1 MYTPY
6 SAVENSCSQIYAR
19 ENNDNFD
26 NNTMQPIGLD
36 SDRSLDSLKCILND
50 LSIGF
55 PEDVQDTIEMGT
67 DNVSTL
73 QASDTTILNTPL
85 IQSNEENVQN
95 FSSCPGKKISLN
107 STLRIRFI

>member
-1 MYTPY
+1 MYTPN
-6 SAVENSCSQIYAR
+6 SAVVNSCSQIYAL
-19 ENNDNFD
+19 ENNDYFD

-36 SDRSLDSLKCILND
+36 SDRSLDSLKCILDD

-73 QASDTTILNTPL
+73 QASGTTILNSTL

-107 STLRIRFI
+107 

>member
-1 MYTPY
+1 MNSNMYTPY

-19 ENNDNFD
+19 ENNDNFA
-26 NNTMQPIGLD
+26 NNTMQPIGLN
-36 SDRSLDSLKCILND
+36 SDCSSDSLKCILDD
-50 LSIGF
+50 LNIGF
-55 PEDVQDTIEMGT
+55 PEDVQDTIKMGT

-95 FSSCPGKKISLN
+95 FSSCPGKKISL
-107 STLRIRFI
+107 S